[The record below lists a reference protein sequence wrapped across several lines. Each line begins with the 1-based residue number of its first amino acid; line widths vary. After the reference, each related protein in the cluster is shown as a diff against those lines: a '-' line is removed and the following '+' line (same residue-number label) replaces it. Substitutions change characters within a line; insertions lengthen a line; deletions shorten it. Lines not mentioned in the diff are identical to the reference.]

1 MLLAA
6 AMVVGAQNV
15 ASSMFEKNWSCLY
28 VLTSVMTRM
37 RREVRKLRARTK
49 PWKRRRTRREKKKLK
64 VNDGSH
70 FNHNTKALPN
80 TDVCPPPHTHTLS
93 HPAPTHLKGNK
104 SMKPGSRQ
112 IYTKSMIQYSIRTSS
127 RGSKIEVMFGCAN
140 YHSVVRDQYDVSTCV
155 LYVSIFKHWVRD
167 TVCTKYFVPIMCFFV
182 LWVIYF
188 ICTSIWM
195 KFLITIPEE
204 VKLTFSLLLGIQ
216 YIDVRFTLVEFWKT
230 GMVLTCGPIHP
241 WDTFLISGYISCVVC
256 S

>member
-80 TDVCPPPHTHTLS
+80 TDVCPPPHTHTHS
-93 HPAPTHLKGNK
+93 PTLLPLTWKATNLWNQVVGKYIPNPWYSTVSEHRQEAVK
-104 SMKPGSRQ
+104 SKWCLGVQ
-112 IYTKSMIQYSIRTSS
+112 
-127 RGSKIEVMFGCAN
+127 
-140 YHSVVRDQYDVSTCV
+140 
-155 LYVSIFKHWVRD
+155 
-167 TVCTKYFVPIMCFFV
+167 
-182 LWVIYF
+182 
-188 ICTSIWM
+188 
-195 KFLITIPEE
+195 ITIPLSE
-204 VKLTFSLLLGIQ
+204 IN
-216 YIDVRFTLVEFWKT
+216 
-230 GMVLTCGPIHP
+230 MM
-241 WDTFLISGYISCVVC
+241 
-256 S
+256 